1 MNARQVIRD
10 HLADELGYE
19 SGGFAPPAPP
29 TALTPLRR
37 RTSWAG
43 LAAVALVLLLACV
56 GAGAIARWSDD
67 QAFAQLQ
74 AIDAELRA
82 VEERAVLRTRTQMS
96 AAVLAAYKQGVADG
110 QRERGCTRL
119 LVGGQQ

>member
-1 MNARQVIRD
+1 MNARHVIRD

-19 SGGFAPPAPP
+19 SGGFAPPA

-43 LAAVALVLLLACV
+43 LVAVAVVLLLACV
-56 GAGAIARWSDD
+56 GAGAIARWTDD
-67 QAFAQLQ
+67 QALAQLQ

-96 AAVLAAYKQGVADG
+96 ATVLAAYKQGVADG